1 MAARVLLQRRA
12 APLTAALLVGAV
24 AFYPQVAYA
33 EAPDNNHSS
42 KKPIYDDFDS
52 FDAFPPPAKTTPSPS
67 RSAPAAATQAT
78 AAPPAAVV
86 PAASSS
92 SSSPSTT
99 TTSYSDALATW
110 QRGPT
115 PTDRLAAQIRRA
127 RLFLYQQTCA
137 AEDRVNAG
145 MSRAFDL
152 EQSFTSTI
160 ASLAPPR
167 ESGEKLMPGVIY
179 VLVAGMAG
187 SIVARNRNVLLR
199 SSIPLAL
206 GLGAAWTVM
215 PVTMT
220 NVSNLLWRY
229 EQKFPAVA
237 DAHLRTREGVEQ
249 GWSFARVHSQLAQ
262 RKLTETVGEARETVE
277 GWVRKGK

>member
-12 APLTAALLVGAV
+12 APLTAALLAGGI
-24 AFYPQVAYA
+24 AF
-33 EAPDNNHSS
+33 APVVVFADATDNS

-52 FDAFPPPAKTTPSPS
+52 LDALPAVARPKPVVHTPA
-67 RSAPAAATQAT
+67 APAATPSTSVT
-78 AAPPAAVV
+78 AAIQEAV
-86 PAASSS
+86 A
-92 SSSPSTT
+92 PSTT
-99 TTSYSDALATW
+99 TSPVETVFR

-127 RLFLYQQTCA
+127 RLFLYQQACT
-137 AEDRVNAG
+137 AEDAVNAG

-167 ESGEKLMPGVIY
+167 ESNEKVMPGLIY

-187 SIVARNRNVLLR
+187 SIVARNRNILLR
-199 SSIPLAL
+199 TSLPLAL
-206 GLGAAWTVM
+206 GIGAAWTVI

-220 NVSNLLWRY
+220 NVSALLWKY
-229 EQKFPAVA
+229 EQRFPAVA
-237 DAHLRTREGVEQ
+237 DAHVRTREGIEHGWTMAKVHTELAKQKVEE
-249 GWSFARVHSQLAQ
+249 SV
-262 RKLTETVGEARETVE
+262 TEAREKVE
-277 GWVRKGK
+277 AWVRKGK